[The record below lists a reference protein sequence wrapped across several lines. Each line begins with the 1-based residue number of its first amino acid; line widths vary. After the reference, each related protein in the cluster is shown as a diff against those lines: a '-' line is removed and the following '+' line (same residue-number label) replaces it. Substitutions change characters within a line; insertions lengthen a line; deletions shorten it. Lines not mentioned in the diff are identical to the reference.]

1 MAYLER
7 YNFTFNETI
16 DRRNPTNLNDY
27 EVKILEKDYTGE
39 SEEILAVENPVQINY
54 NNSSEKIFEPLNGSE
69 VTLNLIATEEFQLE
83 DLYTEDELRWLVEVY
98 RNNSIIWRGFII
110 PDGCQESFTFTPY
123 TISVNAVDTLGLLK
137 NLAYVQN
144 SGDFWLGKQ
153 SFIQVIYNCLNRVNL
168 PNINIYT
175 CVNLYEDTYP
185 TTDASDPLA
194 LTYVNAERFLNEDG
208 VDPMNCDEVLKNVM
222 HLWTAKIVQSEGD
235 WYVYR
240 PSELFFSGTQKFR
253 KYVNGVFD
261 SVVTK
266 NVNQL
271 LGGESEGLLLAPLF
285 HTDTDQLKMIE
296 KPYKNFSMS
305 YTYGENKILEQRLA
319 NPNLTGAFQECGVP
333 GSGPCDLTT
342 IPDWTKNGTMYN
354 DIYPSGGV
362 VFYDELPVDLDNYYQ
377 NNNTFTLEP
386 NFRIRITINY
396 KNIDPDL
403 ISDINFQVIV
413 QDDLT
418 RYDLYAD
425 GTFLPETPYVIPRN
439 TEPVATGSFTFE
451 SQPWPNQNPGTVTF
465 RILSPSKVGRPVVL
479 TKIEA
484 FVFQDLGD
492 VIGQTHS
499 ANQKG
504 NFSFAPETIK
514 VLNGDSALKQYMGAM
529 YRTDQST
536 LTTLWKRK
544 YATES
549 ALAEPSATKKPLL
562 RLAVEEVQRMYA
574 RPFVKFDGTIFGYF
588 NPLSRFTI
596 NDLEGLFVPLQL
608 SYDLQA
614 NKVKTTLARINDTE
628 IEQEY
633 ELKPDYGTTTKVLV
647 K

>member
-1 MAYLER
+1 MAYSER

-16 DRRNPTNLNDY
+16 DRRNPTSLNDY
-27 EVKILEKDYTGE
+27 EVKILEKDYVGT
-39 SEEILAVENPVQINY
+39 SEEILAIENPVQINY
-54 NNSSEKIFEPLNGSE
+54 TNSSDKIFEPLNGSE
-69 VTLNLIATEEFQLE
+69 ATLNLIATEEFQLE
-83 DLYTEDELRWLVEVY
+83 DLYTEDELRWLVEIY

-153 SFIQVIYNCLNRVNL
+153 SFIEVIYNCLNRVQL

-194 LTYVNAERFLNEDG
+194 LTFVNAERFLNEDG
-208 VDPMNCDEVLKNVM
+208 IDPMNCDEVLKNVM
-222 HLWTAKIVQSEGD
+222 HLWTAKIIQSEGD

-296 KPYKNFSMS
+296 KPYKNFSMA
-305 YTYGENKILEQRLA
+305 YNFGG
-319 NPNLTGAFQECGVP
+319 NPNILKNPDLAGAFVGGP
-333 GSGPCDLTT
+333 GDPLGPRDDVS
-342 IPDWTKNGTMYN
+342 IPDWTKNGTIYN
-354 DIYPSGGV
+354 GLYPSGGV
-362 VFYDELPVDLDNYYQ
+362 IFYKVTGFNELDYFKNNDTLFINEGKLLRLDLNY
-377 NNNTFTLEP
+377 ES
-386 NFRIRITINY
+386 I
-396 KNIDPDL
+396 PDL
-403 ISDINFQVIV
+403 TTTDMIFGIELFDGVNTWYLQPAQNGIYQWKKDVPLFKWTDIRSNFGVSNAFIV
-413 QDDLT
+413 SAPT
-418 RYDLYAD
+418 PKD
-425 GTFLPETPYVIPRN
+425 GTITFKIYPPDN
-439 TEPVATGSFTFE
+439 TSGDIVY
-451 SQPWPNQNPGTVTF
+451 
-465 RILSPSKVGRPVVL
+465 
-479 TKIEA
+479 TKFSLKE
-484 FVFQDLGD
+484 QDKDGD
-492 VIGQTHS
+492 PIGEIHS
-499 ANQKG
+499 ANQTGKY
-504 NFSFAPETIK
+504 SFAPETIK
-514 VLNGDSALKQYMGAM
+514 VLNGDSVLKNGTM
-529 YRTDQST
+529 YKSDLITPT
-536 LTTLWKRK
+536 KEWYRK
-544 YATES
+544 YAPENS
-549 ALAEPSATKKPLL
+549 LAISFATRKELL

-574 RPFVKFDGTIFGYF
+574 RPFVKFDGSIFGYF
-588 NPLSRFTI
+588 APLSRFTI
-596 NDLEGLFVPLQL
+596 NDLEGLFIPLSL
-608 SYDLQA
+608 TYDLQA
-614 NKVKTTLARINDTE
+614 NKVKATLARINDTE